1 MSASPAAGDDVSQ
14 GGETPIVEE
23 PRCGVMS
30 DGFLLL
36 NRIGHDAL
44 FRSGL
49 WQLAFVRCSFG
60 ELFGVVAIQP
70 CASALCVPKT
80 SSVLISRRNRLTSA
94 HHDRA
99 VKFHAGR
106 LGLAI

>member
-44 FRSGL
+44 FRSVASGVRALQFRRAL
-49 WQLAFVRCSFG
+49 WRGGDTTLRVG
-60 ELFGVVAIQP
+60 ECLLLNENEG
-70 CASALCVPKT
+70 T
-80 SSVLISRRNRLTSA
+80 SLPETP
-94 HHDRA
+94 
-99 VKFHAGR
+99 
-106 LGLAI
+106 